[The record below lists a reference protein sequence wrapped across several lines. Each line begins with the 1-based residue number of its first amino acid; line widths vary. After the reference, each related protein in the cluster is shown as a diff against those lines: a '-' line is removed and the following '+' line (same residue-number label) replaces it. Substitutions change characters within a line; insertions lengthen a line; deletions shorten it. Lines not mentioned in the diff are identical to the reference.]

1 MNLMFYLE
9 KYLLEHGLSFMVI
22 VFVSVPILLVR
33 GGILFSAL
41 SCFGSHWFMFTFCP
55 FPTTRCTRDMSSSSV
70 GRRLVAC
77 LLNVSEA
84 RRKELVETVAR
95 AALYNNT
102 GVRREG
108 TTVLNIF
115 NDHDYNR
122 SVITIVA
129 TIDSIREAVLS
140 ACEKACAL
148 IDVGAHNGV
157 HPCMGA
163 VDLIPIYP
171 LGEEVGVE
179 DCAEE
184 ARAVAQGL
192 TERVR
197 GTSAFL
203 FGWADSPLQRGL
215 AQRRREMGWF
225 KKTPDL
231 QAIRPDVGPQPQNP
245 FGLTGVGAGP
255 YVMNCNVTIDTQ
267 DVAVGRSIA
276 AALRESTPGGLPG
289 VQVLALPH
297 DGAVEIACNVES
309 LKGGP
314 TGPTP
319 AGEPWPCFSIGG
331 QPYCHVPASLIAAR
345 VAELAGRQ
353 GVGVKGTALVGF
365 TPHECRGLA
374 EVALSQRIAEFWKER
389 GNIRM

>member
-1 MNLMFYLE
+1 
-9 KYLLEHGLSFMVI
+9 
-22 VFVSVPILLVR
+22 
-33 GGILFSAL
+33 
-41 SCFGSHWFMFTFCP
+41 
-55 FPTTRCTRDMSSSSV
+55 MSSGSL
-70 GRRLVAC
+70 GRQLVAC

-84 RRKELVETVAR
+84 RRKDLVETVAK
-95 AALYNNT
+95 AALYST
-102 GVRREG
+102 EGVRRED

-129 TIDSIREAVLS
+129 TITSIREAVLS
-140 ACEKACAL
+140 ACEKACGL
-148 IDVGAHNGV
+148 IDMRTHTGV

-179 DCAEE
+179 DCAKE

-192 TERVR
+192 TERVP

-215 AQRRREMGWF
+215 ARRRKEMGWF

-231 QAIRPDVGPQPQNP
+231 LDIRPDVGPEPQKR
-245 FGLTGVGAGP
+245 FGLTGVGASP

-267 DVAVGRSIA
+267 DIDLGRSIA
-276 AALRESTPGGLPG
+276 TAIRESTPGGLPG

-297 DGAVEIACNVES
+297 EGAVEIACNVES
-309 LKGGP
+309 VKGDPPSQLTAGGP
-314 TGPTP
+314 
-319 AGEPWPCFSIGG
+319 WSSFSIDG
-331 QPYCHVPASLIAAR
+331 QPYCHVPASLITAR
-345 VAELAGRQ
+345 VSELAGRQ
-353 GVGVKGTALVGF
+353 GVATKGTALVGF
-365 TPHECRGLA
+365 TPRECRGFA
-374 EVALSQRIAEFWKER
+374 ELALSQGIAEFWKEQR
-389 GNIRM
+389 RVRM

>member
-1 MNLMFYLE
+1 MASL
-9 KYLLEHGLSFMVI
+9 
-22 VFVSVPILLVR
+22 
-33 GGILFSAL
+33 
-41 SCFGSHWFMFTFCP
+41 
-55 FPTTRCTRDMSSSSV
+55 

-84 RRKELVETVAR
+84 RRKDLVETVAK
-95 AALYNNT
+95 AALYNT
-102 GVRREG
+102 EGVRREG

-115 NDHDYNR
+115 NDPDYNR

-129 TIDSIREAVLS
+129 NIDSIGEAVLS
-140 ACEKACAL
+140 ACEKACGL
-148 IDVGAHNGV
+148 IDMHTHVGV

-171 LGEEVGVE
+171 LGEEVGAE
-179 DCAEE
+179 DCAKE

-192 TERVR
+192 TERVQ

-215 AQRRREMGWF
+215 AHRRKEMGWF

-231 QAIRPDVGPQPQNP
+231 QTISPDIGPQPQKR
-245 FGLTGVGAGP
+245 FGLTGVGASA

-267 DVAVGRSIA
+267 DIAIGRSIA
-276 AALRESTPGGLPG
+276 TAIRESTPGGLPG

-297 DGAVEIACNVES
+297 EGAVEIACNVES
-309 LKGGP
+309 VKGNP
-314 TGPTP
+314 PSDLST
-319 AGEPWPCFSIGG
+319 GEPWPRFSVDG
-331 QPYCHVPASLIAAR
+331 QPYCHVPASLITSI

-353 GVGVKGTALVGF
+353 GVSTKATALVGF
-365 TPHECRGLA
+365 TPHECRALA
-374 EVALSQRIAEFWKER
+374 EFALSQGIAEFWKEQR
-389 GNIRM
+389 KIRM